1 MSSQDSNAWFLLIV
15 TCTNTVVSFVFTGV
29 HFTLN
34 LTAKYQRIWGFG
46 GAFTDAAGINID
58 SLSLKAKENLMR

>member
-1 MSSQDSNAWFLLIV
+1 
-15 TCTNTVVSFVFTGV
+15 VSFVFTGV

-34 LTAKYQRIWGFG
+34 LTETYQRIWGFG

-58 SLSLKAKENLMR
+58 SLSLETKGNLMR

>member
-1 MSSQDSNAWFLLIV
+1 M
-15 TCTNTVVSFVFTGV
+15 CTNTDVSFVSAGV

-34 LTAKYQRIWGFG
+34 LTTKYQRIWGFG

-58 SLSLKAKENLMR
+58 SLSLKTKENLMR

>member
-1 MSSQDSNAWFLLIV
+1 
-15 TCTNTVVSFVFTGV
+15 VSFVFTGV

-34 LTAKYQRIWGFG
+34 LTETYQRIWGFG

-58 SLSLKAKENLMR
+58 SLSLKSKGNLMR